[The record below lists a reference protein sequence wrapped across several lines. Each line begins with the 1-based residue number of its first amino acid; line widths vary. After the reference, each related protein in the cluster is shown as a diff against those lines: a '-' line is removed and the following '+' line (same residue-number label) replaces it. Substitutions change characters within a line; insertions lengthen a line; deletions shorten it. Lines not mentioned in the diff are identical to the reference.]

1 MNVKLYYHLTM
12 KILKIGAVWCP
23 GCLVMRPIWKRIE
36 VENLWLNTEYYDFD
50 ERKDIIDLYNIKQG
64 VLPVFIFLDKD
75 NNELLRLTG
84 EVSRER
90 LLQAIHDFKDK

>member
-1 MNVKLYYHLTM
+1 M
-12 KILKIGAVWCP
+12 KVLKIGAVWCA

-36 VENLWLNTEYYDFD
+36 VENLWLATEYYDFD
-50 ERKDIIDLYNIKQG
+50 ERKDIVQQYQIDSG

-90 LLQAIHDFKDK
+90 ILQAIHEYKDK

>member
-1 MNVKLYYHLTM
+1 M
-12 KILKIGAVWCP
+12 KVIKVGAVWCP

-36 VENLWLNTEYYDFD
+36 AENLWLTTEYYEFD
-50 ERKDIIDLYNIKQG
+50 EDKEIVAKYNINSG

-75 NNELLRLTG
+75 DNEFLRLTG

-90 LLQAIHDFKDK
+90 ILQVINEYKDK

>member
-1 MNVKLYYHLTM
+1 M
-12 KILKIGAVWCP
+12 KVIKVGAVWCP

-36 VENLWLNTEYYDFD
+36 VENLWLQTEYHDFD
-50 ERKDIIDLYNIKQG
+50 ESKDIVDRYRINSG

-75 NNELLRLTG
+75 GNEFLRLTG

-90 LLQAIHDFKDK
+90 ILQVINEYKDK

>member
-1 MNVKLYYHLTM
+1 M
-12 KILKIGAVWCP
+12 KVIKVGAVWCP

-36 VENLWLNTEYYDFD
+36 VENLWLKTEYYDYD
-50 ERKDIIDLYNIKQG
+50 EHKDVVDRYRINNG

-75 NNELLRLTG
+75 DNEFLRLTG

-90 LLQAIHDFKDK
+90 ILQVINEYKDK

>member
-1 MNVKLYYHLTM
+1 M
-12 KILKIGAVWCP
+12 KVIKIGALWCS

-36 VENLWLNTEYYDFD
+36 AENLWLTTEYFDFD
-50 ERKDIIDLYNIKQG
+50 DRKDKVAEFKIEGG

-75 NNELLRLTG
+75 DNELLRLTG

-90 LLQAIHDFKDK
+90 ILQAINEYKDR